1 ASTNKAVRGMFVSGG
16 VSTTVGGDLAVDVT
30 STNNE
35 AAGLHVQY
43 GGKLVSD
50 AGTSINVV
58 AKGKTAYALSLVDYS
73 GSTGSAT
80 FNGDVT
86 LEAQGAKA
94 EDSHAVY
101 GTGSITNS
109 GNFTVKSGL
118 LSGFTGSYR
127 QTKGTTAIGADS
139 GFFGGKVTI
148 ADGILSVGDVDTSEA
163 KGATVAIGA
172 PVELGAD
179 TDMLVGT
186 LSSQQNTGSKVEFGS
201 GSMLIVDAEKLG
213 GEAAFTGTG
222 TTNSTAGG
230 QEFHAAADSKLH
242 ILNAKAGQD
251 IVIAQGFAKDVEE
264 YSKNNVTFANPLL
277 DPAQVAVKD
286 DGVTTDGKVILTLG
300 KSVKDPTEVYG
311 DVDASNALVEVT
323 QQGSDGIGGDMVQS
337 FLNSGSRD
345 ASALNEVA
353 SAAVTAGVQNTALRL
368 ADAASNTVLNHMS
381 LAQHDGTHAIHS
393 GGVDFWAT
401 PMYGNLYTS
410 GMAAPD
416 ASVRGQFGGLA
427 LGADLEAGHFLGGQF
442 RLGAAIHGGGG
453 QSEAKGTACSV
464 QNDYDF
470 GGVNLYAGWNSGAF
484 NLIGSVGYA
493 FGNHEVEM
501 GLPFAG
507 FGTAKADVDSTA
519 FTADLRAE
527 YQLKTD
533 WVDVLPHVGVRYTA
547 LRTDGYDLKAGG
559 VLNSVD
565 RVTQNIVQFPIGVTL
580 SKDFAFADWNVKP
593 MVDVSFI
600 PAVGDKDVETKVRF
614 SGVNAV
620 DSFDS
625 RVMDSSSWAA
635 TMGVQAEKGDFSLG
649 LNYGVQASSHE
660 TDQNI
665 QLKLGWKF

>member
-1 ASTNKAVRGMFVSGG
+1 
-16 VSTTVGGDLAVDVT
+16 
-30 STNNE
+30 
-35 AAGLHVQY
+35 
-43 GGKLVSD
+43 
-50 AGTSINVV
+50 
-58 AKGKTAYALSLVDYS
+58 
-73 GSTGSAT
+73 
-80 FNGDVT
+80 
-86 LEAQGAKA
+86 
-94 EDSHAVY
+94 
-101 GTGSITNS
+101 S

-139 GFFGGKVTI
+139 GFFGGVVNIT
-148 ADGILSVGDVDTSEA
+148 GGMLTVGDVDTSEA
-163 KGATVAIGA
+163 SGTTVAIGA
-172 PVELGAD
+172 PVTLGAS
-179 TDMLVGT
+179 TELTVTGGGASAT
-186 LSSQQNTGSKVEFGS
+186 GTGSKVEFGE

-251 IVIAQGFAKDVEE
+251 IVIADNFASDKEE
-264 YSKNNVTFANPLL
+264 YSASNVTFANPLI
-277 DPAQVAVKD
+277 DASQITVADKD
-286 DGVTTDGKVILTLG
+286 DADRQGNGKVVLTGLD
-300 KSVKDPTEVYG
+300 VKDPTEVYG

-323 QQGSDGIGGDMVQS
+323 QQGGDGIGGDMLKG
-337 FLNSGSRD
+337 FLESGSRD

-368 ADAASNTVLNHMS
+368 ADAASNTVLDHMS

-410 GMAAPD
+410 GMAAPG

-547 LRTDGYDLKAGG
+547 LRTDSYDLKAGG

-635 TMGVQAEKGDFSLG
+635 TMGVQAEKGDFTLG
-649 LNYGVQASSHE
+649 LNYGVQTSSHE